1 MRRPA
6 SRTWLVVGAAWTAL
20 STLTWTPPAAAYVRR
35 KTDGGIPEYWQ
46 ASCVSATIYLN
57 GFNMM
62 TRDEVAK
69 SISAAAHT
77 WSPDAVTCGDGSHP
91 YFEVAVTLN
100 PDDNATAVVQND
112 AKNSIIFQTQTWP
125 DTLSPYAL
133 AVTSAFAKSDGRILD
148 SDIQINATASSF
160 LIWANLDPNATDAT
174 SHGMTAYDLQN
185 AITHEFGH
193 IIGLDHTCIQ
203 EFTANPPLDDMGN
216 PVPNCGSAPAAV
228 QMTVMWPLTD
238 PGETQQR
245 VLTND
250 EVRAVCDIYPEA
262 RDPHSCTLDAPDDG
276 IGCSTGAASPRSRTG
291 ALGFIATSGV
301 LLLALARRRI
311 VKRSRRRCVAAA
323 DRSR

>member
-1 MRRPA
+1 
-6 SRTWLVVGAAWTAL
+6 LVVGGASAALLALAWT
-20 STLTWTPPAAAYVRR
+20 SPAAAYVRR

-69 SISAAAHT
+69 SIAAAAHT

-91 YFEVAVTLN
+91 YFEVAVALD

-133 AVTSAFAKSDGRILD
+133 AVTSAFAKADGRILD
-148 SDIQINATASSF
+148 SDIQINATAGSF
-160 LIWANLDPNATDAT
+160 LLWANLDPNATDAT
-174 SHGMTAYDLQN
+174 SHGNTAYDLQN

-193 IIGLDHTCIQ
+193 FIGLDHTCIQ
-203 EFTANPPLDDMGN
+203 DFTDNPPLDNAGN
-216 PVPNCGSAPAAV
+216 PVPNCGSAPADV

-238 PGETQQR
+238 PGETHQR
-245 VLTND
+245 FLTSD
-250 EVRAVCDIYPEA
+250 EVQAVCDIYPAA
-262 RDPHSCTLDAPDDG
+262 RDPHNCALDALDDG
-276 IGCSTGAASPRSRTG
+276 IGCSTGAPSPRRRAG
-291 ALGFIATSGV
+291 ALGFMATSGV

-311 VKRSRRRCVAAA
+311 VKRQRKRCAAAA